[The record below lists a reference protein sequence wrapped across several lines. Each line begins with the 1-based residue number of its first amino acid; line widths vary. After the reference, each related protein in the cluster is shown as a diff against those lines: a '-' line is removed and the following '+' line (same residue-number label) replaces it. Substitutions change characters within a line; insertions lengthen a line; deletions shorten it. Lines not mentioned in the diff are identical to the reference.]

1 MGISSLN
8 SAILY
13 IVSLYFNPSSRAPTV
28 ISSEQSEP
36 RNLNHANITNIP
48 NLVHE
53 NTPFCGQKAHFDVRI
68 HKTALFVD
76 KTQQSKVAISVH
88 QLNCVKA
95 VR

>member
-1 MGISSLN
+1 MGIPSLN

-13 IVSLYFNPSSRAPTV
+13 NVSLYFNPSSRAPTV

-53 NTPFCGQKAHFDVRI
+53 NTPFCGQKAHFDGLI
-68 HKTALFVD
+68 HENRRFHGRERKI
-76 KTQQSKVAISVH
+76 QSGLCSIKP
-88 QLNCVKA
+88 
-95 VR
+95 